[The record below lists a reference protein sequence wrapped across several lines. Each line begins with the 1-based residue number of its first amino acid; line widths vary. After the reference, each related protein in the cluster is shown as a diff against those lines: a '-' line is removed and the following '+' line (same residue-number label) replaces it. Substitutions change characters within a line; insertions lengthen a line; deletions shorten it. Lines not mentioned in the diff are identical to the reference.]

1 MPLPSTMTPI
11 ATTTTSG
18 SSTGMT
24 FSNIPQTYTD
34 LVIVC
39 SLTAGNTGDAYFR
52 FNGDT
57 GTNYSDTVLRGNGTT
72 ASSARDTSA
81 AGIDIGAVSSITGS
95 EVGSVIINLMNYSNS
110 TTYKTSLIRYSDGTN
125 WATAIVGLWRS
136 TAAVTTIDI
145 TSRAGN
151 WGNGSTFTLYGVK
164 AA

>member
-11 ATTTTSG
+11 ATATATG
-18 SSTGMT
+18 SSTAMT
-24 FSNIPQTYTD
+24 FSSIPQTYTD

-57 GTNYSDTVLRGNGTT
+57 GTSYSDTVLRGSGSA
-72 ASSARDTSA
+72 ASSVRDTSA

-95 EVGSVIINLMNYSNS
+95 EVGIVTINLMNYSNS
-110 TTYKTSLIRYSDGTN
+110 TTNKTCLIRFSEGTN

-145 TSRAGN
+145 TSRSGN
-151 WGNGSTFTLYGVK
+151 WGSGSTFTIYGIK

>member
-11 ATTTTSG
+11 ATFTATG

-24 FSNIPQTYTD
+24 FSSVPQTYTD

-57 GTNYSDTVLRGNGTT
+57 STNYSDTVMRGNGS
-72 ASSARDTSA
+72 ASSSVRDTSA
-81 AGIDIGAVSSITGS
+81 AGIDIGPVSTITGS
-95 EVGSVIINLMNYSNS
+95 EVGTVMINLMNYANA
-110 TTYKTSLIRYSDGTN
+110 TTYKTCLIRFSEGGSWVN
-125 WATAIVGLWRS
+125 AIVGLWRS
-136 TAAVTTIDI
+136 TAAITTIDI

-151 WGNGSTFTLYGVK
+151 WGSGSTFTLYGIK